1 MHCFRETFRIVAPP
15 LEVWVEEWPSP
26 DTFGLIDAT
35 SNAAG
40 DWPKAYDVKT
50 TRPAVAIARIIILLF
65 SMTPGARLFASAKA
79 ANGRGIPRSNGNPT
93 EPVTILDRAVPA
105 ICWRVRMSS
114 RQSADRSSSFS
125 PAPEDHRSTSV
136 R

>member
-35 SNAAG
+35 SNAGGTAI
-40 DWPKAYDVKT
+40 DWPKAHDVKT
-50 TRPAVAIARIIILLF
+50 TRPAVAIARIIIFLSSMTLF
-65 SMTPGARLFASAKA
+65 GAKPTQTPGAHLFAAAKA

-93 EPVTILDRAVPA
+93 EPVTIPDREAPA
-105 ICWRVRMSS
+105 ICWRVRM
-114 RQSADRSSSFS
+114 
-125 PAPEDHRSTSV
+125 
-136 R
+136 

>member
-35 SNAAG
+35 SNA
-40 DWPKAYDVKT
+40 WPKACEVKT
-50 TRPAVAIARIIILLF
+50 TRPAVAIARIIIFLS
-65 SMTPGARLFASAKA
+65 SMTLFGAKPTQTLGTRLFAAAKA

-93 EPVTILDRAVPA
+93 EPVTIPDREAPA
-105 ICWRVRMSS
+105 ICWRVRM
-114 RQSADRSSSFS
+114 
-125 PAPEDHRSTSV
+125 
-136 R
+136 